1 MYHKMIGGAKMF
13 IYSVRASTIKFFT
26 VMLVGI
32 VALVAL
38 IVFIPTVEEVP
49 GTSVSAAESVTYD
62 NVKTNEDRISF
73 LSQFGWTVE
82 AEPCEEQKVTIP
94 SEFDSVFTGY
104 NDIQKAQGLDLS
116 AYSKREMNRYTYVV
130 TNYEGYEGLVYAN
143 LLVYKDRV
151 VAGDIC
157 SADVNGFVHGFEKS
171 GS

>member
-1 MYHKMIGGAKMF
+1 MF

-49 GTSVSAAESVTYD
+49 GTSVSAPGSVTYD
-62 NVKTNEDRISF
+62 NVKTNEDRINF

-82 AEPCEEQKVTIP
+82 SQPCEEQKVTIP

-116 AYSKREMNRYTYVV
+116 TYAKREMNRYTYVV

-151 VAGDIC
+151 VAGDVC
-157 SADVNGFVHGFEKS
+157 SADVNGFVHGFEKKA
-171 GS
+171 GYC